1 MSPIVGYTR
10 FRRHQLGLQ
19 TVLNTG
25 VAATRRLGVRGV
37 PDINPNWTDQDEV
50 DTGSID
56 TVLAPYRVGSD
67 LTLPLAFNPLNF
79 NDIPLIMSA
88 GVIGGQTAAAI
99 GGGGYTWTHAA
110 DSLAATTLDYFTDE
124 FADDANN
131 LDSGP
136 PEDGIQLI
144 GGVIQRIELTMP
156 EGLGPWQASTS
167 WRFSK
172 VNAHVTPTAGLLLSS
187 NSVIAFGADTA
198 LFIDDTSGGIGGTQ
212 ITDSLHSA
220 SIVIENT
227 LDLKRFAN
235 GSNTRFQI
243 DGYGLAA
250 RAITATFRFAKTS
263 AIVAA
268 LNSETVDW
276 LSADAVNRYVSLVT
290 TSTALAEAGNPYS
303 WNQRFSGT
311 WRTRAEQEIGGNSVV
326 ELSMMG
332 RYDLGLGYPYRS
344 VAVNTLATKP

>member
-131 LDSGP
+131 NDSGP
-136 PEDGIQLI
+136 P
-144 GGVIQRIELTMP
+144 
-156 EGLGPWQASTS
+156 
-167 WRFSK
+167 
-172 VNAHVTPTAGLLLSS
+172 
-187 NSVIAFGADTA
+187 
-198 LFIDDTSGGIGGTQ
+198 
-212 ITDSLHSA
+212 
-220 SIVIENT
+220 
-227 LDLKRFAN
+227 
-235 GSNTRFQI
+235 
-243 DGYGLAA
+243 
-250 RAITATFRFAKTS
+250 
-263 AIVAA
+263 
-268 LNSETVDW
+268 
-276 LSADAVNRYVSLVT
+276 
-290 TSTALAEAGNPYS
+290 
-303 WNQRFSGT
+303 
-311 WRTRAEQEIGGNSVV
+311 
-326 ELSMMG
+326 
-332 RYDLGLGYPYRS
+332 
-344 VAVNTLATKP
+344 

>member
-25 VAATRRLGVRGV
+25 VSATRRIGARGV

-50 DTGSID
+50 DVGSID
-56 TVLAPYRVGSD
+56 EVLPPYRVGSD
-67 LTLPLAFNPLNF
+67 LTLPLNFSPLNF
-79 NDIPLIMSA
+79 NDIPIIMGG
-88 GVIGGQTAAAI
+88 GVIGGVTAAAI
-99 GGGGYTWTHAA
+99 GGGGYTWTHTA

-144 GGVIQRIELTMP
+144 GGVIQRIELTLP

-172 VNAHVTPTAGLLLSS
+172 VNAHVTPTAGLQLGS
-187 NSVIAFGADTA
+187 NSAIAFGADTA
-198 LFIDDTSGGIGGTQ
+198 LYIDDTSGGIGGTQ

-235 GSNTRFQI
+235 GSNPRFQI
-243 DGYGLAA
+243 SGYGVAG
-250 RAITATFRFAKTS
+250 RSITATFRFAKTS
-263 AIVAA
+263 QIVAA

-276 LSADAVNRYVSLVT
+276 LNATAVNRYVRLAT
-290 TSTALAEAGNPYS
+290 TSVELAESGNPYS
-303 WNQRFSGT
+303 WTQDFSGT
-311 WRTRAEQEIGGNSVV
+311 WRTRADQEIGGKSVGG
-326 ELSMMG
+326 G
-332 RYDLGLGYPYRS
+332 R
-344 VAVNTLATKP
+344 